1 MLTEVVIVVGALS
14 AGLLAFRASIGLAKG
29 LPAYLRSGPIVFQAS
44 AAVAVPVSR
53 VPDPVILPGWLQ
65 RRSPIWRIN
74 AHEVGFI
81 APVMNGPLLKGVLA
95 YLPETQQFIVTG
107 RPVWGIYPLFLLGGG
122 ALAWFGHALGP
133 LLLAAMAVSLAWSY
147 MGETARFREVMRRAV
162 DGLGHE

>member
-1 MLTEVVIVVGALS
+1 MFTEAAICIGALS
-14 AGLLAFRASIGLAKG
+14 LGLVALRDAIGLAKG
-29 LPAYLRSGPIVFQAS
+29 VPAYLRSGPIVFRAS
-44 AAVAVPVSR
+44 ANVDVPVSK

-65 RRSPIWRIN
+65 LRSPIWRVS

-95 YLPETQQFIVTG
+95 YLPETQQFVVTG

-133 LLLAAMAVSLAWSY
+133 LLLGAMAVSVAWSY
-147 MGETARFREVMRRAV
+147 VGETARFKEVLRQAV
-162 DGLGHE
+162 HGLGHP